1 VLTTVVLAWVIAA
14 LATGAYLWGVMRM
27 CGTTVP
33 LPDVA
38 PVSALCS
45 GLGMLPTVGWVLGV
59 LVMSLIL
66 LRATDADPWPDTLL
80 STVGSAA
87 IWLVEVYGQVK
98 AALTAA

>member
-1 VLTTVVLAWVIAA
+1 MLTTLAPAWVTAA
-14 LATGAYLWGVMRM
+14 LATGAYLRGVMRA

-33 LPDVA
+33 QTDLA
-38 PVSALCS
+38 LVSALCS
-45 GLGMLPTVGWVLGV
+45 GLAMLPTVGWVLGV

-87 IWLVEVYGQVK
+87 IWLVVRSVFAGLG
-98 AALTAA
+98 A